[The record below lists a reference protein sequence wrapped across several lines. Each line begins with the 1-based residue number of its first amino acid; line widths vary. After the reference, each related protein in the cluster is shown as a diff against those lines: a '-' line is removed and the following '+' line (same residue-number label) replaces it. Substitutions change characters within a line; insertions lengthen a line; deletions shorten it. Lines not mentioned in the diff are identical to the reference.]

1 MPTTQSLRSV
11 AAEDASPERWTW
23 WPRYGRRARRTF
35 PQGMLRRDACH
46 GQPVVLM
53 YAKRFAAKRFASVD
67 GALMASIGDV
77 ASLAG
82 VGKTTVSHALS
93 GKRHVAPATRERI
106 LTAVS
111 QLGYHPNAAARSL
124 ASRRTMTVGLI
135 VPLDLD
141 VLSDNRSTDFI
152 VGAADQLASHG
163 YQLLCLVE
171 RNPDVSGVQKLIRSG
186 QVDGTLLLQV
196 RTDDSRVEA
205 LRAEDRPFVTIGR
218 PRHATGIARADADFV
233 ASAGIAVDYLVE
245 LGHWRIGFLCSGQ
258 DATPMFGFQ
267 WYSLSG
273 FRKAHRA
280 HGLSLPNAQ
289 ILCHARETEE
299 GLLPVLQPL
308 LDGSL
313 PVTALV
319 TTTFTE
325 AALAKQILSAR
336 GLRVPDDVS
345 IISLGDPRSS
355 VLAAPSITVVRFSPT
370 DLTRSAVEL
379 LVGMLEGRQPAHLEQ
394 LLPVELIVR
403 GSTGPPTSSARGQ
416 CTSTEIATN
425 RTYRN
430 NRELASPRPQCT
442 KGGDRQA

>member
-1 MPTTQSLRSV
+1 MPTTQSLQSDVRHG
-11 AAEDASPERWTW
+11 AEPEQWAR
-23 WPRYGRRARRTF
+23 RRANDRVTGRNHPPDVLRQNACKRR
-35 PQGMLRRDACH
+35 AA
-46 GQPVVLM
+46 VLV

-233 ASAGIAVDYLVE
+233 TSAGIAVDYLVE
-245 LGHWRIGFLCSGQ
+245 LGHMRIGFLCTGQ

-280 HGLSLPNAQ
+280 HGLSLSKAQ

-299 GLLPVLQPL
+299 GLLPVLLPL
-308 LDGSL
+308 LDSSL
-313 PVTALV
+313 PLTALV

-325 AALAKQILSAR
+325 AALVMQILSAR

-345 IISLGDPRSS
+345 IIALGDPRSS
-355 VLAAPSITVVRFSPT
+355 VLTAPSITVVRFSPT
-370 DLTRSAVEL
+370 DLTRVAVDL
-379 LVGMLEGRQPAHLEQ
+379 LVRMLEGRQPAHVEELV
-394 LLPVELIVR
+394 PVELVVR
-403 GSTGPPTSSARGQ
+403 GSTGPPIPAARQ
-416 CTSTEIATN
+416 
-425 RTYRN
+425 
-430 NRELASPRPQCT
+430 Q
-442 KGGDRQA
+442 